1 MSGKLTRRGFLKKTA
16 VATAGTAA
24 GAAVLNLASPHLLP
38 EQPIFQP
45 NRSHW
50 AKYEI
55 PVNPSLGKDLEAD
68 VAIIGGGYT
77 GLSSA
82 YHILR
87 SMPSRK
93 VVVLEATRCGNGASG
108 RNGAMVLT
116 LTADRF
122 MEFSADPAMDKR
134 IYDLT
139 VENIETLR
147 EVSSATGIDCEL
159 DTHGALE
166 VFNTSDAVEAGK
178 AYIEKA
184 RRLEFPFEFWDR
196 QRTKDALG
204 SSRYLGALFDPN
216 SGQVHPMKLAHAWK
230 AAAEGMGARI
240 FENTAVVSIEEG
252 STHRLRTTGG
262 REVRAE
268 SLVLATNAYTSK
280 AGHFRNTVVPLHAYI
295 GITPQLDEGTLN
307 EIGWRSRLPFF
318 DSRTLVYYLGL
329 TRDNR
334 IHIGGG
340 RVDYSFNNGLAER
353 ADGESAYTALQREL
367 ARIFP
372 RLAGVNFET
381 TWSGLV
387 DMTLDFAPAVGR
399 TGKHANVYY
408 GLGYCGH
415 GVNLTSLF
423 GRIIADLAL
432 GQDSRW
438 HTLPFL
444 NRTPLYVPNE
454 PFRWLGVQ
462 GALEYYRRADHIEQ

>member
-1 MSGKLTRRGFLKKTA
+1 MSDTLTRRGFLKRTA
-16 VATAGTAA
+16 AATAGTAA
-24 GAAVLNLASPHLLP
+24 GVAALNYASPHVLP
-38 EQPIFQP
+38 EQAIFQP

-55 PVNPSLGKDLEAD
+55 PANPSLTQDLEAD

-82 YHILR
+82 YYILKNA
-87 SMPSRK
+87 PSRK
-93 VVVLEATRCGNGASG
+93 VVVLEARQCGNGASG

-122 MEFSADPAMDKR
+122 MEFSTDPAMDKR

-139 VENIETLR
+139 VENIGTLR
-147 EVSSATGIDCEL
+147 EVSSAAGIDCEL
-159 DTHGALE
+159 DTRGALE
-166 VFNTSDAVEAGK
+166 VFNNRPAMEAGK

-184 RRLEFPFEFWDR
+184 RSLGFPFEFWDGP
-196 QRTKDALG
+196 RTKNALG
-204 SSRYLGALFDPN
+204 SNLYLGALFDPN
-216 SGQVHPMKLAHAWK
+216 SGQVHPMKLAHTWK
-230 AAAEGMGARI
+230 AAAEGVGAKI
-240 FENTAVVSIEEG
+240 FENTPVVSIEEG
-252 STHRLRTTGG
+252 STHRLRTSTG
-262 REVRAE
+262 REVKAK

-280 AGHFRNTVVPLHAYI
+280 MGQFGNALVPLHAYI
-295 GITPQLDEGTLN
+295 GITPPLSESTIN

-340 RVDYSFNNGLAER
+340 RVDYSLNNDLAER
-353 ADGESAYTALQREL
+353 SDGQSAHAALKREL
-367 ARIFP
+367 VRIFP
-372 RLAGVNFET
+372 GLAGVNFET
-381 TWSGLV
+381 AWSGLV
-387 DMTLDFAPAVGR
+387 DMTLDFAPTVGR
-399 TGKHANVYY
+399 TGKHGNVYY

-423 GRIIADLAL
+423 GRIIADLEL
-432 GQDSRW
+432 GRGERLD
-438 HTLPFL
+438 TLPFV

-462 GALEYYRRADHIEQ
+462 AALEYYRSSDHIE